1 MQVFLCSFW
10 KLTKMRAKAKT
21 QKEKDSGEKMIGD
34 NRGYQQANVVNKIL

>member
-21 QKEKDSGEKMIGD
+21 HKEKDSGEKMTGD
-34 NRGYQQANVVNKIL
+34 NRGYQQTNAVNKIL